1 LSASEDSS
9 PLPVFLYQQSA
20 QQLARQIAHQE
31 VRSLDAVLA
40 CLEQIERQDET
51 LHAYITLCREAA
63 IAAAE
68 AADAA
73 VLRGDRLGS
82 LHGVPIAI
90 KDLTATAGIRTTY
103 GSPRYEN
110 HIPSDDDLCV
120 TRLKAAG
127 AIILGKTNT
136 PEFGMGAHSANALCG
151 PTATPYDPSRSSGG
165 SSGGSAAAVAAGMA
179 YLAQG
184 TDMGGS
190 VRTPA
195 SFCGVVGL
203 RPAAGRIPRIPKA
216 LPSETL
222 VTDGVL
228 ARSVED
234 AALMLSAMAGYDA
247 RDPTSLETSGWEMP
261 EFSEALCD
269 RLTGK
274 VRLGYSTDLGVAVI
288 DAAVR
293 DVFEEAI
300 ARLAFVCDCIA
311 PQHPDCRTAKATFET
326 LRAGIL
332 YQTYHHD
339 LDNPSDPL
347 SSTVRWNIERGKD
360 ITAQAFLAAEVE
372 RGRLYQRFLKFFESY
387 DVLATV
393 SASVPPFPHTQA
405 EVLEINDTPLDTII
419 DYLLITYT
427 LTLTGLPVVSIPCG
441 YTATGLPI
449 GMQLVGK
456 PQGEAAL
463 LQFAY
468 LLQERLGF
476 RHQWP
481 DA

>member
-1 LSASEDSS
+1 MPS
-9 PLPVFLYQQSA
+9 FLYQQSA
-20 QQLARQIAHQE
+20 QQLARQIASQE

-40 CLEQIERQDET
+40 CLEQIERHDQT
-51 LHAYITLCREAA
+51 LHAYITVCREAA

-73 VLRGDRLGS
+73 VQQGDRLGS

-103 GSPRYEN
+103 GSPLHAN
-110 HIPSDDDLCV
+110 HVPSYDDLCV
-120 TRLKAAG
+120 ARLKAAG

-136 PEFGMGAHSANALCG
+136 PEFGMGAHSANVLCG

-165 SSGGSAAAVAAGMA
+165 SSGGSAVATAAGMA

-203 RPAAGRIPRIPKA
+203 RPSAGRIPRIPKA

-234 AALMLSAMAGYDA
+234 AALMLSAMAGYDP
-247 RDPTSLETSGWEMP
+247 RDPASLAASGWEMP

-274 VRLGYSTDLGVAVI
+274 VRLGYSTDLGVAVV

-293 DVFEEAI
+293 DVFEGAI
-300 ARLAFVCDCIA
+300 AQLAFVCDCIA
-311 PQHPDCRTAKATFET
+311 PEHPDCRSAKATFET

-332 YQTYHHD
+332 YQTHHHYLATQAD
-339 LDNPSDPL
+339 QL

-360 ITAQAFLAAEVE
+360 VTAQAFLAAEVE
-372 RGRLYQRFLKFFESY
+372 RGRLYQSFLKFFESY

-405 EVLEINDTPLDTII
+405 EVLEINGTPLDNII

-456 PQGEAAL
+456 PQGEAEL

-476 RHQWP
+476 RHQWQGEKVEG
-481 DA
+481 